1 MYPATK
7 PPQPVAR
14 ATTRSAAELAPEERG
29 LTQRMIVNLLETFF
43 KRPLVML
50 APLLFMLAFGVFTAM
65 GADEEYRSTGVLNAT
80 PGNLLTDLTGT
91 QTSFAFE
98 TPSTITSRSIGEQLN
113 TDRFIDLVV
122 ERAGLTSAVESGV
135 RTRDQIRASIS
146 TSTRGDN
153 LVAVAAVSPTPEEA
167 QALAQGTLVAFRE
180 YVAENDVGDALFRA
194 STLDASLVDAGRQAA
209 DAATKLE
216 EYLASHP
223 AGEEDERPIN
233 EELELDRLR
242 AAQERADELVATTQ
256 AQLDQANADA
266 DQAQRVVDRQLRT
279 LDEPQVP
286 SAAEAGLK
294 KLVLTVAVFGVLG
307 AILTA
312 TLTVLAAIFDRSI
325 RTPHDLEVNFGLEV
339 LAVVPARKR

>member
-14 ATTRSAAELAPEERG
+14 ATSRSAAEPAPEERG
-29 LTQRMIVNLLETFF
+29 LTQRMVVNLLETFF

-50 APLLFMLAFGVFTAM
+50 APLLFMLALGVFTAM
-65 GADEEYRSTGVLNAT
+65 GADKEYRSTGVLNAT

-113 TDRFIDLVV
+113 TDRFIDRVI
-122 ERAGLTSAVESGV
+122 ERAGLTSAVESGL

-153 LVAVAAVSPTPEEA
+153 LVAVAAVSPTPQEA
-167 QALAQGTLVAFRE
+167 QALAQGTLEAFRE

-194 STLDASLVDAGRQAA
+194 ETLRESLRVAEEQA
-209 DAATKLE
+209 DEATNLLL
-216 EYLASHP
+216 EYLRGHP
-223 AGEEDERPIN
+223 SGDEENRPVN
-233 EELELDRLR
+233 ETSEITRLT
-242 AAQERADELVATTQ
+242 AAQTRADELVTETQ
-256 AQLDQANADA
+256 QQLDDAIADA
-266 DQAQRVVDRQLRT
+266 EQAQRVVDRQLRT

-286 SAAEAGLK
+286 LYAEAGLK
-294 KLVLTVAVFGVLG
+294 KLVLTVAVFVVLG

-325 RTPHDLEVNFGLEV
+325 RTPHDIEVNFGLDV